1 MDVLVSY
8 VHELCSMVSVEF
20 LALLSYWWLQYLLDQ
35 ESPMFP
41 ALYPLYSFI
50 GLTNFSIPP
59 AAKFP
64 SLHAWLDCVCTTLV
78 RSALSI
84 LGTSVPTS
92 SMVVGKEC
100 WFFFILH
107 DQWCIIYFFFFAV
120 AHPWK
125 LRNAD
130 STVLSTLF
138 LPFTENNKRFFS
150 RSRYFKTT
158 WTQSFIL
165 PLDTVLG
172 I

>member
-100 WFFFILH
+100 WFFFYPSWPVVYYL
-107 DQWCIIYFFFFAV
+107 FFL
-120 AHPWK
+120 
-125 LRNAD
+125 LRCGASMEAN
-130 STVLSTLF
+130 
-138 LPFTENNKRFFS
+138 ERRFFL
-150 RSRYFKTT
+150 RFC
-158 WTQSFIL
+158 QPSFYHLSKI
-165 PLDTVLG
+165 
-172 I
+172 